1 MDKGNEP
8 MELAV
13 AAPRKLLA
21 PLPPKAHVKYHSAWR
36 QMNAQA
42 REHEHERWQVDAAR
56 IATMCLMA
64 TNTSAAKAIEH
75 GIVFQMRLNELA
87 ASDALKQQC
96 FPDPNVPM
104 ALALVRCRRDTEQ
117 WLVLLADIWQHTNK
131 IKDVSCVVREVK
143 QADKMLKGEELR
155 STTGRV
161 VRLGEF
167 LQSLDPA
174 EIQYA
179 PSVNL
184 TTDMV
189 SLHT

>member
-1 MDKGNEP
+1 MDKGKEP

-21 PLPPKAHVKYHSAWR
+21 PLPPKAYVKYHGAWR
-36 QMNAQA
+36 QMNEDE

-75 GIVFQMRLNELA
+75 GIVFQMRMLELA

-104 ALALVRCRRDTEQ
+104 ALARVRCRRDEEQ
-117 WLVLLADIWQHTNK
+117 WLVLLADLWQHANK
-131 IKDVSCVVREVK
+131 IEHGPTGMREVK
-143 QADKMLKGEELR
+143 QADKILKGEELR
-155 STTGRV
+155 STSRV
-161 VRLGEF
+161 HRLGQF